1 MLVIIQARTSSKRF
15 KNKVMKLIYGK
26 PLLWYVLQSVGKSK
40 KIKKLV
46 VATSEKKS
54 DDKIVKFL
62 KKNNIE
68 VFRGSLHNVANR
80 LLKAAKL
87 QKAKQFLRVSAD
99 SPFIDYRIIDRSINI
114 NKKSNSK
121 YDLITNVFPRSY
133 PSGMSVEIIKTNLLK
148 KMLRFFSKFEKEH
161 VTPFFYKNYK
171 KFKIKNF
178 KTTKKFKIKYS
189 IDYPSDLK
197 NLKRLFKNFN
207 NNKNLIN
214 F

>member
-1 MLVIIQARTSSKRF
+1 MR
-15 KNKVMKLIYGK
+15 LIYGK
-26 PLLWYVLQSVGKSK
+26 PLLWYVLQSIKKSN

-99 SPFIDYRIIDRSINI
+99 SPFIDYRIINKSINI
-114 NKKSNSK
+114 NKRLKFK
-121 YDLITNVFPRSY
+121 YDLITNVFPRSF
-133 PSGMSVEIIKTNLLK
+133 PSGMSVEIIKTNTLK
-148 KMLRFFSKFEKEH
+148 RAIRFFSKFEKEH
-161 VTPFFYKNYK
+161 VTPYFYKNYK
-171 KFKIKNF
+171 LFKIKNF

-189 IDYPSDLK
+189 IDYPSDLR
-197 NLKRLFKNFN
+197 NLKKLFKNFN